1 VTTAILIAEVADQVS
16 YSRDEER
23 VRHHP
28 SPFSGSDTTHALLHS
43 NLGFSTTIND
53 SSEGLVIGEDSDSV
67 HLQEESG
74 QERARRM
81 SFTQ

>member
-28 SPFSGSDTTHALLHS
+28 SPFSGSDALLHS